1 MMIDRRKFLKTS
13 VQTATGVTAASLLA
27 DKFSWAAAE
36 HRIERVGLQL
46 YTVRDLMKDDFD
58 GTIAKVAS
66 IGYKE
71 VEFAGYFGHTGEQVR
86 AVCAKNGL
94 SPVSTHVQYDELD
107 DKFPSFIETSK
118 TIGLN

>member
-1 MMIDRRKFLKTS
+1 M
-13 VQTATGVTAASLLA
+13 
-27 DKFSWAAAE
+27 
-36 HRIERVGLQL
+36 QL

-58 GTIAKVAS
+58 GTIAKVAK

-86 AVCAKNGL
+86 AVCEKNGL

-107 DKFPSFIETSK
+107 DKFPSVIETSK
-118 TIGLN
+118 AIGSEVHRVSLDSRGTAQVSRHLEASL